1 MFKID
6 EKPTLIGVVKGRSYY
21 EHPEYGDESGLI
33 IKVPGGWEFS
43 DFWDLP
49 HPDEV

>member
-1 MFKID
+1 MFKLD

-21 EHPEYGDESGLI
+21 EHPEYGDEEELI

-43 DFWDLP
+43 GFWDLP